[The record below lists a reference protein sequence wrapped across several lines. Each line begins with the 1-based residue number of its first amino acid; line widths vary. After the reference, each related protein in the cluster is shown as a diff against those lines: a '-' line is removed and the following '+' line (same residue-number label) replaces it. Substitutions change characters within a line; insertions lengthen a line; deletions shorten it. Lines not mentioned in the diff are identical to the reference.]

1 MLWTLL
7 CLIVL
12 ILIVWYWLANTRCRE
27 FALTHAKSTCKNYD
41 WTLLDESVAMIAW
54 RPTIRSSTR
63 PCIRRTYQFEYTRS
77 GTERG
82 FARITLLGHELSSS
96 GNTNS
101 LPHTSTD
108 QDDRIISLARY
119 RTSHNDEHHPHD

>member
-7 CLIVL
+7 CLVLL
-12 ILIVWYWLANTRCRE
+12 ILLVWYWLANTRCRE
-27 FALTHAKSTCKNYD
+27 FALTHAKTTCENYG
-41 WTLLDESVAMIAW
+41 WALLDESVAMIAW
-54 RPTIRSSTR
+54 RPTLRSSKR

-96 GNTNS
+96 TNH
-101 LPHTSTD
+101 LPQATTE
-108 QDDRIISLARY
+108 QDDSIISLARY
-119 RTSHNDEHHPHD
+119 RTSHNDERHPDD